1 MRRIR
6 GEPVEVW
13 LRHGRPARF
22 VWRGRLH
29 TVVFVLDR
37 RTAPAPPP
45 AAPAAPGEPGQ
56 EIPGLEFWVVEATA
70 QPAVAPT
77 TYELCRDLSTGRW
90 TLSRT

>member
-29 TVVFVLDR
+29 TVLFVLDR
-37 RTAPAPPP
+37 RVSPAPPP
-45 AAPAAPGEPGQ
+45 PAQGEPAQ
-56 EIPGLEFWVVEATA
+56 EVERQEFWVVEATA
-70 QPAVAPT
+70 QRAVAAT
-77 TYELCRDLSTGRW
+77 TYELCHDLIKDRW
-90 TLSRT
+90 TLSRS

>member
-29 TVVFVLDR
+29 TVLFVLDR
-37 RTAPAPPP
+37 RVSPPV
-45 AAPAAPGEPGQ
+45 APGEPGQ
-56 EIPGLEFWVVEATA
+56 IVERQEFWVVEATT
-70 QPAVAPT
+70 QRGVAAT
-77 TYELCRDLSTGRW
+77 TYELCHDLIKDRW
-90 TLSRT
+90 TLSRS

>member
-1 MRRIR
+1 MRSIR

-29 TVVFVLDR
+29 TVLFVLDR
-37 RTAPAPPP
+37 RSAPAPPP
-45 AAPAAPGEPGQ
+45 AAPPEPGEEGT
-56 EIPGLEFWVVEATA
+56 GLEFWVVEATA
-70 QPAVAPT
+70 QPAVAAT
-77 TYELCRDLSTGRW
+77 RYELCHDLATNRW

>member
-1 MRRIR
+1 MRSFR

-29 TVVFVLDR
+29 TVLFVLDR

-45 AAPAAPGEPGQ
+45 ADPPESESGQ
-56 EIPGLEFWVVEATA
+56 EAAGLEFWVVEATA
-70 QPAVAPT
+70 QPAVAAT
-77 TYELCRDLSTGRW
+77 RYELCHDLATDRW